1 MERQTAWD
9 KILQHLKNRV
19 HETDFETWFRDSR
32 QSSESHDLIL
42 VRVKSPLF
50 VTYISDNFAQQIAE
64 AASLAGFGEREIRF
78 GSDDSFPGSVAP
90 HKSTPETRRRTSALN
105 PEYTFENFVTGE
117 SNRLAHAAALR
128 VADQPTRQY
137 NPLFVCGG
145 SGLGKTHLMQ
155 AIGHRRLS
163 RHPGDRILYMTSE
176 SFVNEVAQGIRFN
189 RMEDVRHKLRAAD
202 LFLVDDV
209 QFFVG
214 KEASLTEL
222 FHTFNALYDDG
233 KQIVFSSDAPPREIN
248 GLTDRLKSRF
258 EWGLIVDIQ
267 PPEFETRVAILR
279 KKAETHNIDLPD
291 DVAYLLAARCK
302 KHVRE
307 LESSLSK
314 VKLIADLRGEAL
326 TAELTRDVLPD
337 LIGGRDDASST
348 PTEILKAVA
357 AHFGLKPSELR
368 QRTKKGAIVFPR
380 QVAMYVMKE
389 ATSMSFPEI
398 GRLFGDRHHTT
409 ALHAV
414 RKISALREEDPELN
428 RQITNLIAQF
438 RP

>member
-9 KILQHLKNRV
+9 KILEHLKSRV
-19 HETDFETWFRDSR
+19 QSSDFDTWFRHSK
-32 QSSESHDLIL
+32 QKSETSEYIQ
-42 VRVKSPLF
+42 VRVTSPLF
-50 VTYISDNFAQQIAE
+50 VEYISENFASQIAE
-64 AASLAGFGEREIRF
+64 AAAYAGYGDREIRF
-78 GSDDSFPGSVAP
+78 GSDDTFPSAVTP

-105 PEYTFENFVTGE
+105 PDYTFENFITGE

-155 AIGHRRLS
+155 AVGHRRLS
-163 RHPGDRILYMTSE
+163 RHPGDTIIYMTSE
-176 SFVNEVAQGIRFN
+176 NFVNEVAQGIRFN
-189 RMEDVRHKLRAAD
+189 RMEAVRQKLRAAD
-202 LFLVDDV
+202 LLLVDDV

-267 PPEFETRVAILR
+267 VPEFETRVAILR
-279 KKAETHNIDLPD
+279 KKAESHNIDLPD
-291 DVAYLLAARCK
+291 DVAFLLAARCK
-302 KHVRE
+302 RNVRE
-307 LESSLSK
+307 LESSLT
-314 VKLIADLRGEAL
+314 KLELLADLRGEDL
-326 TAELTRDVLPD
+326 TADLARDVLAD
-337 LIGGRDDASST
+337 LLGRDEASSA

-357 AHFGLKPSELR
+357 SHFGLKPSELKL
-368 QRTKKGAIVFPR
+368 RTKKEAIVFPR
-380 QVAMYVMKE
+380 QVAMYVLKS
-389 ATSMSFPEI
+389 ATSLSLPEI
-398 GRLFGDRHHTT
+398 GRLFGDKHHTT
-409 ALHAV
+409 ALHAIK
-414 RKISALREEDPELN
+414 KITGRIEEDPELN